1 MWENERWLSLLT
13 KETQIRQ
20 AQRQRKCYSVLFYVN
35 ATSEIMHSK
44 DSDGNILRNQMETKC
59 IHLFQS
65 SALIVLLIKKKSS
78 RVLKIS
84 EPQQPQG
91 QMSEIVRMWLVGCW
105 LRRDMIF
112 HHKFKMNSVLL
123 FFKTESRHRWEYKL

>member
-1 MWENERWLSLLT
+1 
-13 KETQIRQ
+13 
-20 AQRQRKCYSVLFYVN
+20 
-35 ATSEIMHSK
+35 MHSK